1 MPLNERKVSIQA
13 FILKRILAHRLVFN
27 RDGFW
32 YVGFKAP
39 DNAIDTKTVRLLL
52 RQDLHRE
59 MFLTSKQVKDHLD
72 EILGAIEA
80 KVKQQPSTDP
90 RPD

>member
-1 MPLNERKVSIQA
+1 VKTAPSIKA
-13 FILKRILAHRLVFN
+13 YILKRILFHRLVFN

-59 MFLTSKQVKDHLD
+59 MFLTSRQVKDYLD

-80 KVKQQPSTDP
+80 KIRTSSAAP
-90 RPD
+90 

>member
-1 MPLNERKVSIQA
+1 MHQVKAEPSIKA
-13 FILKRILAHRLVFN
+13 YILKRILHHRLVFN

-32 YVGFKAP
+32 YVGYKDP

-59 MFLTSKQVKDHLD
+59 MFLTSRQVKDYLD

-80 KVKQQPSTDP
+80 KIKG
-90 RPD
+90 

>member
-1 MPLNERKVSIQA
+1 MKTAPSIKA
-13 FILKRILAHRLVFN
+13 YILKRILFHRLVFN

-59 MFLTSKQVKDHLD
+59 MFLTSRQVKEVLD
-72 EILGAIEA
+72 EVLGAIEA
-80 KVKQQPSTDP
+80 KIRS
-90 RPD
+90 